1 MLTTS
6 LKNGSFFFRFS
17 LLPRSRG
24 RTVDAFFFMK
34 QRSVISKSNVKERN
48 QFVLLRKVGERM
60 TLSLKLATALG
71 RLFVV
76 LFSSKSAID
85 FNILKVVFGSA
96 LCALEGKN
104 PEIGE
109 QSVLKLLDVL
119 DNVFEIP
126 ERNTN
131 TEPMFAVE
139 HIYTIQGEFY

>member
-1 MLTTS
+1 
-6 LKNGSFFFRFS
+6 
-17 LLPRSRG
+17 
-24 RTVDAFFFMK
+24 
-34 QRSVISKSNVKERN
+34 
-48 QFVLLRKVGERM
+48 M
-60 TLSLKLATALG
+60 TLSLKLGTALG